1 MQKREKIKK
10 AERLEIALL
19 RHRGYGVR
27 ESGRVLDRSP
37 GSISEELSRNRTEH
51 GYDPLAADRQARS
64 RRRDAKFQGMK
75 IEGDPDLRAQ
85 VIAKLEAHWNPD
97 EIAGAM
103 RRKHTAFYVSKTA
116 IYDWLRSAYGQRYCP
131 LLYSRRFR
139 KKPRAPKPA
148 RVMIPDRV
156 SIDARFKGATNRTRF
171 GHWEGDTLVSAKR
184 TRSTAAASVLYE
196 RKAKLV
202 LARRIENLKPDA
214 HTAALTEM
222 LENKKALS
230 LTQDNGIENTKHR
243 ALGIATFFCD
253 PYSSWQK
260 GGVEH
265 ANKMIRRY
273 LPKGTDLATVSQVY
287 LDQIIAIIN
296 GKPRRSLGYRTAIEV
311 ATAGGVFLPGVFGL
325 RDEFRLV

>member
-1 MQKREKIKK
+1 MQKRGKIKK
-10 AERLEIALL
+10 TERLEIALL
-19 RHRGYGVR
+19 RNRGYGVR
-27 ESGRVLDRSP
+27 EIGRVLDRSP
-37 GSISEELSRNRTEH
+37 GSISEELRRNRTQN
-51 GYDPLAADRQARS
+51 GYDPLAADRKARI
-64 RRRDAKFQGMK
+64 RRMDAKFQGMK
-75 IEGDPDLRAQ
+75 IESDPDLRAHI
-85 VIAKLEAHWNPD
+85 IAKLEAHWNPD

-103 RRKHTAFYVSKTA
+103 RRERTAFYASKTA

-139 KKPRAPKPA
+139 KKPRALKSV

-184 TRSTAAASVLYE
+184 TNSRAAASVLYE
-196 RKAKLV
+196 RKARLI
-202 LARRIENLKPDA
+202 LARRIESLKPDA

-222 LENKKALS
+222 LKNKKALS
-230 LTQDNGIENTKHR
+230 VTQDNGIENTKHQE
-243 ALGIATFFCD
+243 LGIATFFCD

-273 LPKGTDLATVSQVY
+273 LPKGIDLATVSQGY
-287 LDQIIAIIN
+287 LNQIIAIIN
-296 GKPRRSLGYRTAIEV
+296 GKPRRSLGYRTALEV
-311 ATAGGVFLPGVFGL
+311 ATAGGIFLT
-325 RDEFRLV
+325 

>member
-19 RHRGYGVR
+19 RNRGYGVR
-27 ESGRVLDRSP
+27 EIGRVLNRSP
-37 GSISEELSRNRTEH
+37 GSISEELNRNRTQG
-51 GYDPLAADRQARS
+51 GYDPLAADRKARL
-64 RRRDAKFQGMK
+64 RRMNAKFQGMK
-75 IEGDPDLRAQ
+75 IESDPNLRAH
-85 VIAKLEAHWNPD
+85 VIAKLLAHWNPD

-103 RRKHTAFYVSKTA
+103 RRERSACYASKTA
-116 IYDWLRSAYGQRYCP
+116 IYDWLRSGYGQRYCP

-139 KKPRAPKPA
+139 KKPRTPKSA

-156 SIDARFKGATNRTRF
+156 SIDARFKGATNRTRY

-184 TRSTAAASVLYE
+184 TNSRAAASVLYE

-214 HTAALTEM
+214 HTAALQEM
-222 LENKKALS
+222 LTNKKALS

-243 ALGIATFFCD
+243 ELGIKTFFCD

-273 LPKGTDLATVSQVY
+273 LPKGTDLATVLQAY

-311 ATAGGVFLPGVFGL
+311 ATAGGIFLT
-325 RDEFRLV
+325 